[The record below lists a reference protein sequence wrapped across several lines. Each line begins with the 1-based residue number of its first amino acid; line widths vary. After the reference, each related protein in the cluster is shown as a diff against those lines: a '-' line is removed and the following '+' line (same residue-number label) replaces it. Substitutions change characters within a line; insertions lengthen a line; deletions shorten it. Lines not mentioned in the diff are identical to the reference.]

1 MTIKEIALQKK
12 AEYENGYTEWCVS
25 NPGKIMNG
33 LSSMA
38 IGAELASYCDTK
50 EDLDTLIKVYSRK
63 ATNATGPHGHKFLVD
78 AFKEILKIYSND
90 NK

>member
-1 MTIKEIALQKK
+1 MNIKEIALQKK
-12 AEYENGYTEWCVS
+12 AEYENDYTAWCVS

-50 EDLDTLIKVYSRK
+50 EDLGTLIKVYSGK
-63 ATNATGPHGHKFLVD
+63 AANTTGPHGHKFLVD
-78 AFKEILKIYSND
+78 AFKEILEIYN
-90 NK
+90 NE